1 MGQKNYKQ
9 LSLEERCTISI
20 LQNEGKS
27 IRQIAA
33 TLARSPSSITR
44 EIKRNITK
52 TKGYQASYAQQLT
65 AGRRWKGSK
74 LERQPALRSTVL
86 NHLAMGQSPQ
96 QVASRLAQERG
107 CNVISHE
114 SIYRFIFAQI
124 RRTKDYAWR
133 KYLPRGK
140 SYRGWRHRKSS
151 SSASFIKER
160 VSIHQRPAF
169 ISKRASPGHWEA
181 DLMLF
186 SRYGQ
191 AMLVAHE
198 RYSRVLMAFKLENKE
213 SKLVVSQLMNLFS
226 ALPRQLAKTVTF
238 DNGTEFAEHYQLKKL
253 GMKTYFCDVKSPWQ
267 KGGVENSIG
276 RLRRQLPRKTDTAE
290 LSNYDIE
297 QLMVL
302 HNHTPRKCLGY
313 KTPAEVFAK
322 QLLHFK
328 CEFTFP
334 LARE

>member
-1 MGQKNYKQ
+1 MGQKKYNQ
-9 LSLEERCTISI
+9 LSLDERCTISI
-20 LQNEGKS
+20 LQKDGKS

-33 TLARSPSSITR
+33 TLARSPSSIAR
-44 EIKRNITK
+44 EIKRNTTK
-52 TKGYQASYAQQLT
+52 TKGYHAGYAERQTL
-65 AGRRWKGSK
+65 GRRWKGSK

-86 NHLAMGQSPQ
+86 SHLAMGQSPQ

-124 RRTKDYAWR
+124 KRTKDYGWR

-140 SYRGWRHRKSS
+140 TYRGRRHRKSM

-169 ISKRASPGHWEA
+169 ISKRASTGHWEA

-186 SRYGQ
+186 SKHGQ
-191 AMLVAHE
+191 AILVAHE
-198 RYSRVLMAFKLENKE
+198 RHSRLLMAFKLANREAKT
-213 SKLVVSQLMNLFS
+213 VVSQLMNLFG
-226 ALPRQLAKTVTF
+226 ALPKQIAKTVTF
-238 DNGTEFAEHYQLKKL
+238 DNGTEFSEHYKLKKI

-290 LSNYDIE
+290 LSDYDIE
-297 QLMVL
+297 QLIGM

-313 KTPAEVFAK
+313 KTPAEVFTK

-334 LARE
+334 LSRE